1 MTYIRKIKRKNKNGT
16 IKTYYA
22 EVESVREGDKVV
34 QRYIRSLGTDPENPT
49 NIVIEPTHFSYLSL
63 RLMQG
68 SLTPNDLFEMLENMG
83 QPVKK
88 DELKKLGILYDFGK
102 KTYSISL
109 SYKTNSQYKS
119 KPYSQTTRTR
129 NIKTLSGERIIS
141 IQKKYCKIHGLINKE
156 NIALLNKICLPR
168 RVFDTKVIVAIGYL
182 RWFFNYQREEIQL
195 LLGARGIQIST
206 GEISILSEE
215 FLLRFYILHKKHSS
229 QMNELFTTNK
239 GYILHLDGSA
249 ESGDE
254 ITFTAKEGM
263 TEITIDSWIMPSE
276 SRQYIKPFLQHI
288 KDTYGSPLVIIR
300 DMSKEISDAASEVF
314 PKVPHQICHTHYVR
328 NLGDILFNHRYKKLL
343 NKIVN
348 AKILSKFAPLK
359 KACVEGTTSKNKM
372 VVAEHYWVML
382 AIEYILH
389 PRECRSDYPFV
400 LPYLEVMNRVIEIMS
415 MVRKIVMWDASH
427 NFGVGVV
434 LKFDNYLKKLVNDK
448 DVKLYFTTVGH
459 IWGWFEEIRSVLRV
473 SREFSGK
480 EQNNVAIDAD
490 KLKTKLIGVMNKI
503 RDEGRSCLLYTS
515 PSPR

>member
-1 MTYIRKIKRKNKNGT
+1 MSRIGHVEFQLTHTKRRRG
-16 IKTYYA
+16 
-22 EVESVREGDKVV
+22 
-34 QRYIRSLGTDPENPT
+34 
-49 NIVIEPTHFSYLSL
+49 
-63 RLMQG
+63 
-68 SLTPNDLFEMLENMG
+68 
-83 QPVKK
+83 
-88 DELKKLGILYDFGK
+88 
-102 KTYSISL
+102 
-109 SYKTNSQYKS
+109 YKT
-119 KPYSQTTRTR
+119 
-129 NIKTLSGERIIS
+129 
-141 IQKKYCKIHGLINKE
+141 
-156 NIALLNKICLPR
+156 
-168 RVFDTKVIVAIGYL
+168 L
-182 RWFFNYQREEIQL
+182 R
-195 LLGARGIQIST
+195 
-206 GEISILSEE
+206 
-215 FLLRFYILHKKHSS
+215 
-229 QMNELFTTNK
+229 
-239 GYILHLDGSA
+239 
-249 ESGDE
+249 
-254 ITFTAKEGM
+254 
-263 TEITIDSWIMPSE
+263 
-276 SRQYIKPFLQHI
+276 
-288 KDTYGSPLVIIR
+288 
-300 DMSKEISDAASEVF
+300 
-314 PKVPHQICHTHYVR
+314 
-328 NLGDILFNHRYKKLL
+328 

-415 MVRKIVMWDASH
+415 MVRKIAMWDASH